1 MATSEQ
7 AKKRVRQNYTIRERQ
22 KGQSTAV
29 RTAMQKVE
37 VAVSENADN
46 TNELLNNA
54 IAALDKAAGKGL
66 IHQNKAAREKS
77 RLTKLVNNN

>member
-7 AKKRVRQNYTIRERQ
+7 AKKRVRQNNKIRDRQ
-22 KGQSTAV
+22 KGQATSV

-37 VAVSENADN
+37 TAVRENADN
-46 TNELLNNA
+46 ATELLNNA
-54 IAALDKAAGKGL
+54 YESLDKAAGKGL